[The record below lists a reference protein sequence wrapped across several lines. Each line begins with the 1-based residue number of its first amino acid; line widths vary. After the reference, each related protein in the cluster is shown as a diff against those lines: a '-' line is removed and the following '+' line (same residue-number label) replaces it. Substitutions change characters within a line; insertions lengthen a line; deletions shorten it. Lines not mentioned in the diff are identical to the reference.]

1 MKLAKTEKPNVPE
14 MDKETKASLAA
25 IRKSHGDSSI
35 VRLGDKP
42 IIDIPCISTGSLG
55 LDIALGGKGWP
66 KGRIIE
72 VYGPESGG
80 KTTLCLHS
88 IAEAQKVGRC
98 ALIDAEHALD
108 PTWARRLGVNCDELL
123 VCQPDNGEQALDI
136 VSQLI
141 DVKDISMI
149 VIDSVAALVP
159 KAELEGDIGDAHVGR
174 QARMMSQAMRMMVAK
189 IAHSSCVVIFI
200 NQIRE
205 KVGVMFGS
213 PEVTPGG
220 RALKFF
226 ASCRV
231 DIRRTAALS
240 EPGKDDDSGNKIGHR
255 VKCKVVKNKIA
266 PPFRETQFDLL
277 YDRGIDRFGEII
289 DLGLQHKVLTRSG
302 AWVKMGDEMIGQ
314 GRAKARDVIADNPVV
329 LKDIES
335 KLIPLLT
342 QK

>member
-1 MKLAKTEKPNVPE
+1 
-14 MDKETKASLAA
+14 MDKETQASIAA
-25 IRKSHGDSSI
+25 IRKTHGESAI
-35 VRLGDKP
+35 IRLGDKP
-42 IIDIPCISTGSLG
+42 SVDIPCISTGSLG

-88 IAEAQKVGRC
+88 IAQAQQFGRC
-98 ALIDAEHALD
+98 ALIDAEHAFD
-108 PTWARRLGVNCDELL
+108 PTWARKLGLNCDELL
-123 VCQPDNGEQALDI
+123 VCQPDNGEQALHI
-136 VSQLI
+136 TSSLI
-141 DVKDISMI
+141 DVKEISMI

-159 KAELEGDIGDAHVGR
+159 KAELEGEIGDAHVGR
-174 QARMMSQAMRMMVAK
+174 QARMMSQAMRMMVGK
-189 IAHSSCVVIFI
+189 IAHSNCVVIFI

-231 DIRRTAALS
+231 DIRRIAAVT
-240 EPGKDDDSGNKIGHR
+240 EGGKEDNSKIGHR
-255 VKCKVVKNKIA
+255 VRCKVVKNKIA
-266 PPFRETQFDLL
+266 PPFRESEFDLL

-289 DLGLQHKVLTRSG
+289 DLGLQHKILARSG
-302 AWVKMGDEMIGQ
+302 AWIKLGDEMIGQ
-314 GRAKARDVIADNPVV
+314 GRAKARDVIADNPVFA
-329 LKDIES
+329 S
-335 KLIPLLT
+335 KIQEALLPIIGP
-342 QK
+342 K